1 MSDGNERSWLWY
13 VGRTLGVIWLLP
25 ATVLV
30 WLFYVLPMWLIA
42 GDLVFVR
49 WAQYGVAEFVLADKA
64 LEAWHVR
71 LWRDWAGWAGP
82 CVFVWKGDPHVPFQ
96 STRLHEMEHCHQ
108 QFCFGLMFYP
118 AYLLASVFIWIFVR
132 DKHSYYDNPF
142 EVAARRAAGQTV
154 VAPPGGWSG
163 RDRWVWWI
171 LLFMIGDLTRGWF

>member
-96 STRLHEMEHCHQ
+96 STR
-108 QFCFGLMFYP
+108 
-118 AYLLASVFIWIFVR
+118 IFVR

-154 VAPPGGWSG
+154 TPPPGGWSG
-163 RDRWVWWI
+163 RDRWVWW
-171 LLFMIGDLTRGWF
+171 